1 MSYSKHS
8 DKKLKGFVYYYE
20 LSNLVKECF
29 VAFVRRRKRLY
40 TGFWC
45 ESQQLTILSPEK
57 NGECLLMKICLVKG
71 KGIHYQEII
80 NKTKRKLKKK
90 KIKGYI
96 NGSY

>member
-1 MSYSKHS
+1 
-8 DKKLKGFVYYYE
+8 
-20 LSNLVKECF
+20 
-29 VAFVRRRKRLY
+29 
-40 TGFWC
+40 
-45 ESQQLTILSPEK
+45 
-57 NGECLLMKICLVKG
+57 MKICLVKG